1 VQAAQGGG
9 AAMTNV
15 LPFVPRRDR
24 DANANLREFIRM
36 CREDLTVFGA
46 DLDWSSNYWAESRV
60 TFGNLAAGKRRKL
73 EHGSYMQQ
81 PFLEF
86 AKAYHRYRQ
95 GMRPAKPNI
104 EMRALKCLERSLEEA
119 QGAPSVEHAKGFV
132 FDRAAVLC
140 ADFYEPG
147 VAYRAGCELEAIAKF
162 LVEKRLVSG
171 LLPWRNTIPR
181 PVDTVRT
188 GATARKVREKK
199 LPADE
204 LLNALAAM
212 FASNPTLDRD
222 VFTSSMVALLMC
234 APSRCGEVL
243 LLPAAC
249 EVTEE
254 KRNGGEAYGWRFF
267 TGKGGLPMIKWIPE
281 VMVPI
286 AKEALK
292 RIRRMT
298 DEARRLAAC
307 LEDHPEDFFRHAGC
321 PDVGEDEALNE
332 WQIAACLGCLGGDAT
347 ALSRADLRAELRRI
361 GIDTRRR
368 AFTLRDLN
376 GWVHARLPKTFPW
389 FDAKRTLK
397 FRDALFCMRARQL
410 RTDMGSSPVVLWRP
424 TVNTLNDDLGQREPS
439 PGYRLPNIFAR
450 NRVVLD
456 KVAGKVTSHQFRH
469 HLNTLAQR
477 GGLAQSDIA
486 KWSGRAD
493 PKQNRVYNHM
503 SEHELAGMLRE
514 HNPALTLGSSLSQVA
529 EDVAT
534 KMPMTRQEFNM
545 LTVPN
550 AHVTEFGFCAHDYV
564 MSPCQRFRDC
574 LNCTEHLCLKGDNRL
589 TRLKDRLEIVR
600 EQVRHAEAELQE
612 GSAGVDRWLEV
623 HRLTVQRLEQL
634 IAILEDPA
642 VEDGAIVRL
651 NNANQFSPFRRALEA
666 GEVRN
671 EASAPALP
679 DLSGDDD
686 G

>member
-1 VQAAQGGG
+1 
-9 AAMTNV
+9 MTNV
-15 LPFVPRRDR
+15 LPFIPKRDR
-24 DANANLREFIRM
+24 DAKANLCEFIRM

-46 DLDWSSNYWAESRV
+46 DLDWDSNYWVKSKV
-60 TFGNLAAGKRRKL
+60 TFRNLDAGKRRKL
-73 EHGSYMQQ
+73 ENGSYMQQ
-81 PFLEF
+81 PFLDF

-95 GMRPAKPNI
+95 GMKPACSNI
-104 EMRALKCLERSLEEA
+104 EMRALKCLERALAEIDTT
-119 QGAPSVEHAKGFV
+119 PSVEHAKGFV
-132 FDRAAVLC
+132 FDRAAVLSAEC
-140 ADFYEPG
+140 YVPA

-162 LVEKRLVSG
+162 LVQKCLVSG

-188 GATARKVREKK
+188 GATARRAREKK

-204 LLNALAAM
+204 LLNALAAI
-212 FASNPTLDRD
+212 FASNPAVDRD

-243 LLPAAC
+243 LLPVDC

-254 KRNGGEAYGWRFF
+254 KRNGGVAYGWRFF
-267 TGKGGLPMIKWIPE
+267 TGKGGLPMIKWIPD

-286 AKEALK
+286 AKEAVN

-298 DEARRLAAC
+298 DEARKLAAW
-307 LEDHPEDFFRHAGC
+307 LEDHPNEFFRHAGC
-321 PDVGEDEALNE
+321 PEVSEDDPLDE
-332 WQIAACLGCLGGDAT
+332 WQIAACLGCFGGDAT
-347 ALSRADLRAELRRI
+347 KVKRAKLRAELRRF
-361 GIDTRRR
+361 GVDTRHR

-376 GWVHARLPKTFPW
+376 CWVHACLPNTFPW
-389 FDAKRTLK
+389 FDARRTLK

-410 RTDMGSSPVVLWRP
+410 RTDQRSSPVVLWQP
-424 TVNTLNDDLGQREPS
+424 TVNTLNDDLGQREPL
-439 PGYRLPNIFAR
+439 PGYRVPNIFAR
-450 NRVVLD
+450 NRVVLGE
-456 KVAGKVTSHQFRH
+456 VTGKVTSHQFRH

-477 GGLAQSDIA
+477 GGLAQSSIA

-493 PKQNRVYNHM
+493 SKQNRVYNHM

-529 EDVAT
+529 EDLAM

-545 LTVPN
+545 LTVPTV
-550 AHVTEFGFCAHDYV
+550 HVTEFGFCAHDYV

-600 EQVRHAEAELQE
+600 EQVCHAEANLQE

-623 HRLTVQRLEQL
+623 HRLTVQRLEQIVAL
-634 IAILEDPA
+634 LEDPA

-666 GEVRN
+666 TEVMN
-671 EASAPALP
+671 ESSIPALP
-679 DLSGDDD
+679 GLSGDDD

>member
-1 VQAAQGGG
+1 
-9 AAMTNV
+9 MTEV

-24 DANANLREFIRM
+24 DANSNLYEFIRM
-36 CREDLTVFGA
+36 CREDLTVFGD
-46 DLDWSSNYWAESRV
+46 DLDWNSNYWAKSKV
-60 TFGNLAAGKRRKL
+60 TFGNLDAGRRRKL
-73 EHGSYMQQ
+73 ENSSYMQQ
-81 PFLEF
+81 PFLDF

-95 GMRPAKPNI
+95 GMMPARHNI
-104 EMRALKCLERSLEEA
+104 EMRALKCLERALAET
-119 QGAPSVEHAKGFV
+119 GVTTSVEYAKGFV

-140 ADFYEPG
+140 AESYEPG

-171 LLPWRNTIPR
+171 LFPWRNTISR

-188 GATARKVREKK
+188 GATARQLREKK
-199 LPADE
+199 LPANE
-204 LLNALAAM
+204 LLNALASI
-212 FASNPTLDRD
+212 FASNPTSDRD
-222 VFTSSMVALLMC
+222 VFTSSTVALLMC

-243 LLPAAC
+243 LLPVGC

-254 KRNGGEAYGWRFF
+254 KRDGGTAYGWRFF
-267 TGKGGLPMIKWIPE
+267 TGKGGLPMIKWIPD

-286 AKEALK
+286 AKEAVSRLR
-292 RIRRMT
+292 RIT
-298 DEARRLAAC
+298 DEARKLAAW
-307 LEDHPEDFFRHAGC
+307 LEDRPDEFFRHAGC
-321 PDVGEDEALNE
+321 PEVGEDDPLDE
-332 WQIAACLGCLGGDAT
+332 WQIASCLGCLGGDAMM
-347 ALSRADLRAELRRI
+347 LERASLRAELRRI
-361 GIDTRRR
+361 GIDTRHRV
-368 AFTLRDLN
+368 FTSRNLN
-376 GWVHARLPKTFPW
+376 DWVHARLPDTFPW
-389 FDAKRTLK
+389 FDAKQTLK

-424 TVNTLNDDLGQREPS
+424 TVNTLNDDLGQREAS

-450 NRVVLD
+450 NKVVHGE
-456 KVAGKVTSHQFRH
+456 VMGKVTSHQFRH

-514 HNPALTLGSSLSQVA
+514 HNPALMLGSSLSQVA
-529 EDVAT
+529 EDLAM

-545 LTVPN
+545 LTVPTV
-550 AHVTEFGFCAHDYV
+550 HVTEFGFCAHDYV

-589 TRLKDRLEIVR
+589 IRLKDRLEIVR
-600 EQVRHAEAELQE
+600 EQVRRAEAELQE

-666 GEVRN
+666 AEVTN
-671 EASAPALP
+671 ESSRPALP

>member
-1 VQAAQGGG
+1 
-9 AAMTNV
+9 MTDV
-15 LPFVPRRDR
+15 LPFVPRHDR
-24 DANANLREFIRM
+24 DANSNLHEFIRM
-36 CREDLTVFGA
+36 CREDLTVFGD
-46 DLDWSSNYWAESRV
+46 DLDWNSNYWAKSKV
-60 TFGNLAAGKRRKL
+60 TFGNLDAGKRRKL
-73 EHGSYMQQ
+73 ENDSYMQQ
-81 PFLEF
+81 PFLDF

-95 GMRPAKPNI
+95 GMRPARHNI
-104 EMRALKCLERSLEEA
+104 EMRALKCLERALAETEV
-119 QGAPSVEHAKGFV
+119 APSVEHAKGFV

-140 ADFYEPG
+140 VEFYAPG

-171 LLPWRNTIPR
+171 LLPWRNALPR
-181 PVDTVRT
+181 PVDTVRA
-188 GATARKVREKK
+188 GATARLLREKK

-204 LLNALAAM
+204 LLNALAAI
-212 FASNPTLDRD
+212 FASNPTVDRD

-243 LLPAAC
+243 LLPARC

-254 KRNGGEAYGWRFF
+254 KRGGGLAHGWRFF
-267 TGKGGLPMIKWIPE
+267 TGKGGLPMIKWIPD

-286 AKEALK
+286 AKEAVSRVQ
-292 RIRRMT
+292 RIT
-298 DEARRLAAC
+298 GEARKLAAW
-307 LEDHPEDFFRHAGC
+307 LEDHPNEFFRHAGC
-321 PDVGEDEALNE
+321 PEVGEDDPLDE
-332 WQIAACLGCLGGDAT
+332 WQIASCLGCLGGDAT
-347 ALSRADLRAELRRI
+347 MLKRANLRAELRRI
-361 GIDTRRR
+361 GIDTRHR

-376 GWVHARLPKTFPW
+376 GWVRAHLPDTFPW
-389 FDAKRTLK
+389 FEAGHTLK

-424 TVNTLNDDLGQREPS
+424 TVNTLNDDLGQREAS

-450 NRVVLD
+450 NQVVLGE
-456 KVAGKVTSHQFRH
+456 VTGKVTSHQFRH

-486 KWSGRAD
+486 RWSGRAD

-514 HNPALTLGSSLSQVA
+514 YNPAFTLGASLSQVA
-529 EDVAT
+529 EDLAM

-545 LTVPN
+545 LTVPTV
-550 AHVTEFGFCAHDYV
+550 HVTEFGFCAHDYV

-589 TRLKDRLEIVR
+589 IRLKDRLEIVR
-600 EQVRHAEAELQE
+600 EQVRRAEAELQE

-666 GEVRN
+666 AEVTN
-671 EASAPALP
+671 ESSVPALP